1 MKVII
6 IGAGISGLTLAAAL
20 AQLASQHE
28 VELYERDRSPGV
40 RRKGYAVSLK
50 GDAGLA
56 VLERLGLRD
65 AVLADGVQQVTN
77 FVIND
82 RHELLGR
89 RICQPTP
96 NTSRPV
102 LRPAGVGG
110 AGIPACRE
118 AVLHHKSGS
127 DHEPQARPPIG

>member
-6 IGAGISGLTLAAAL
+6 IGAGITGLTLAAAL

-56 VLERLGLRD
+56 VLERLGLRE
-65 AVLADGVQQVTN
+65 AVLTDSGQQVTN
-77 FVIND
+77 FVIKD
-82 RHELLGR
+82 RLELLGSANLPADAER
-89 RICQPTP
+89 VAAGIAA
-96 NTSRPV
+96 
-102 LRPAGVGG
+102 AGVGRCLNPG
-110 AGIPACRE
+110 VP
-118 AVLHHKSGS
+118 GS
-127 DHEPQARPPIG
+127 SSTPQVGFRS

>member
-40 RRKGYAVSLK
+40 RRKGYAISLK
-50 GDAGLA
+50 GDAGL
-56 VLERLGLRD
+56 G
-65 AVLADGVQQVTN
+65 
-77 FVIND
+77 
-82 RHELLGR
+82 
-89 RICQPTP
+89 
-96 NTSRPV
+96 PV

-118 AVLHHKSGS
+118 AVLHHKSCS
-127 DHEPQARPPIG
+127 DHEPQPRPPIG